1 MCIYGK
7 LVRTHSACY
16 WANVSKV
23 NSHDLHGDP
32 GKQASPPYRGS
43 EWREPSVHT
52 TRASRGDAS
61 ATLTLFFCG
70 SRNAQLGQQPGSM
83 HCYEHGMVPNLNTTC
98 KVASLFH
105 FAGGRDT
112 GTQRGGSSGS
122 QTTERN
128 SHLAIP
134 ETLHSFPWPL
144 GTGYVAQMPMFPVAA
159 LSNLKSFL
167 VCLVGELIS

>member
-32 GKQASPPYRGS
+32 GKQASPPYTGS

-70 SRNAQLGQQPGSM
+70 SSNAQLGQQPGSA
-83 HCYEHGMVPNLNTTC
+83 HCYEHGTIPNIKTTC
-98 KVASLFH
+98 KVTSLFH

-112 GTQRGGSSGS
+112 GAQRGDLLAHRPQKETPTWPSLRRCTPSHGPWAQAMSPRCQCS
-122 QTTERN
+122 Q
-128 SHLAIP
+128 
-134 ETLHSFPWPL
+134 
-144 GTGYVAQMPMFPVAA
+144 
-159 LSNLKSFL
+159 
-167 VCLVGELIS
+167 